1 MRIPTEIDDTV
12 RTPFRVLGA
21 FILGIVALLFLQ
33 TALEHFRLDAEVTAI
48 CAPGKGLLLCEIGR
62 WILGFLPAHLHH
74 PFLGLG
80 AAAFALTLAVMAWLL
95 VRPLFADS
103 DEAKPEKK

>member
-1 MRIPTEIDDTV
+1 MRIHTEIDDTV
-12 RTPFRVLGA
+12 RAPFRVLGA
-21 FILGIVALLFLQ
+21 CILGVVALIFLQ
-33 TALEHFRLDAEVTAI
+33 TSLEHFRLDAEVTAI
-48 CAPGKGLLLCEIGR
+48 CAPGKGQFLCEIGR

-80 AAAFALTLAVMAWLL
+80 AAAFALTLAAMAWLL

-103 DEAKPEKK
+103 DKVQTGNE